1 METFRRCILAVLL
14 ILPSLLFAGEAIN
27 INTADKET
35 LMSITGIG
43 ERRADAIIAYRDQH
57 GPFKSIDQLAEIK
70 GVGQALVEKNRDS
83 LVVKE

>member
-14 ILPSLLFAGEAIN
+14 ILPSLLFAGEVIN

-43 ERRADAIIAYRDQH
+43 ESRADAIIAYRDQH
-57 GPFKSIDQLAEIK
+57 GPFKSVDQLTEIK
-70 GVGQALVEKNRDS
+70 GVGQTLVEKNRDS